1 MTRVSNP
8 LKRLRREVKAKL
20 ARGEELQD
28 GGELRVAR
36 KLFDEVLALDL
47 PDDLRGYAYAARADV
62 RDDEDDFEGAIAD
75 YTAAIAI
82 DPGDPVLYYL
92 RSIVHS
98 GRADWRATRDDL
110 DAAFAHELDM
120 PEAYELRGMAHYNL
134 ADYELARADFARAI
148 DGNPDV
154 DPKWLVYRGIA
165 ALLLERPADAIGDFT
180 DALQRDRDNAKAL
193 AQRAKAYEACGRF
206 GEAFADLTRVAE
218 LVPPDPA
225 LDADLERLRGRLR

>member
-1 MTRVSNP
+1 MARVSSP

-28 GGELRVAR
+28 AGELRAAR

-62 RDDEDDFEGAIAD
+62 RDDEDDFDGAIAD
-75 YTAAIAI
+75 YTAALAL
-82 DPGDPVLYYL
+82 DPGDPVLYYM

-110 DAAFAHELDM
+110 DAAFAKDLDM

-134 ADYELARADFARAI
+134 GDYELARADFARAI
-148 DGNPDV
+148 AGNPDI
-154 DPKWLVYRGIA
+154 DPKWLVFRGMA
-165 ALLLERPADAIGDFT
+165 ALHLERPTDAIGDFT
-180 DALQRDRDNAKAL
+180 DALARNRDNAKAL

-206 GEAFADLTRVAE
+206 GEALADLTRVAE
-218 LVPPDPA
+218 LVAPDPA
-225 LDADLERLRGRLR
+225 LDADLARLRDRLR

>member
-1 MTRVSNP
+1 MVRVSKE
-8 LKRLRREVKAKL
+8 LKRLRREVKSKL
-20 ARGEELQD
+20 ARGEELQEA
-28 GGELRVAR
+28 GQLAAAR

-47 PDDLRGYAYAARADV
+47 PDDLRGYAFAARADV
-62 RDDEDDFEGAIAD
+62 RDDEDDFDGAIAD
-75 YTAAIAI
+75 YTAAIGI

-98 GRADWRATRDDL
+98 GRADWRATREDL
-110 DAAFAHELDM
+110 EAAFAHELDM

-134 ADYELARADFARAI
+134 GDYGLARADFARAI

-154 DPKWLVYRGIA
+154 DPKWLVYRGMA

-180 DALQRDRDNAKAL
+180 DALERDNAKAL

-206 GEAFADLTRVAE
+206 GEALADLTRVAE

-225 LDADLERLRGRLR
+225 LDADLARLRGRLR